1 MAHIFAK
8 GEKLAAVALGL
19 LRRTQ
24 KGAGLF
30 KTRYGK
36 ADFKDAEGDVI
47 NVRRPA
53 VLRARDKGWR
63 NDNEIV
69 FDKIVESK
77 IQIKLDRHP
86 YSAVELQPE
95 EYTLDVS
102 DYAKTVTAPQVDA
115 LVDWYEDM
123 VVAALNGADFV
134 HEVTYNPN
142 LDPELSAANA
152 KQSDPRKV
160 ASRARKLFQDSH
172 VPLAG
177 RYWLVGSAVAESIRD
192 FGKLL
197 DVDTSGLPE
206 AVREGVV
213 TKLSGFIVIEMDALD
228 EDESYFVHDS
238 AVAIASVAPDVPPEG
253 VAGGGA
259 AAANGIGLTQLWTYD
274 GRRLKLQSIVHSF
287 AGSTVITDPEVDEND
302 LVIVDEDGEVQFEFV
317 RAIRV
322 IFVPVGETDD
332 VVADGSASYTV
343 AVTGTP
349 TGGTFSLLVDG
360 EETDAIPFNASSA
373 VLAAAIN
380 GVEGVSGAEVTGG
393 TFPGNTKTVKLDER
407 VSLARSDNN
416 LTGGTTPNVTV
427 AAV

>member
-63 NDNEIV
+63 NDNDIV

-102 DYAKTVTAPQVDA
+102 DYAAQVTAPQVDA
-115 LVDWYEDM
+115 LVDWYEDL
-123 VVAALNGADFV
+123 VVGALNTAKYV

-142 LDPELSAANA
+142 AGEVSAAAA

-160 ASRARKLFQDSH
+160 ASRARRMFTESH

-192 FGKLL
+192 YGKLL
-197 DVDTSGLPE
+197 DVDTAGLPE
-206 AVREGVV
+206 ALREGVV
-213 TKLSGFIVIEMDALD
+213 TKLSGFIVVEMDALG
-228 EDESYFVHDS
+228 ENESYFVHES
-238 AVAIASVAPDVPPEG
+238 AIAIASVAPDVPPAG

-259 AAANGIGLTQLWTYD
+259 AAANGIGLTQLWTYN
-274 GRRLKLQSIVHSF
+274 GNQLKLQSIVHSF

-302 LVIVDEDGEVQFEFV
+302 QIIVDAEGEVQFEFV
-317 RAIRV
+317 RAVKV
-322 IFVPVGETDD
+322 IFVAVGETDTGN
-332 VVADGSASYTV
+332 GSASYTV

-349 TGGTFSLLVDG
+349 TGGSFSLLVDG

-380 GVEGVSGAEVTGG
+380 GIEGVSGAEVTGG
-393 TFPGNTKTVKLDER
+393 TFPGNAKTVKLDER
-407 VSLARSDNN
+407 VSLALSDNN
-416 LTGGTTPNVTV
+416 LTGGTAPTVNVATV
-427 AAV
+427 

>member
-1 MAHIFAK
+1 MTNHIFAK

-36 ADFKDAEGDVI
+36 ADFKDAEGDVV

-63 NDNEIV
+63 NDNEII
-69 FDKIVESK
+69 FDKIVQSK

-95 EYTLDVS
+95 QYTLDVR
-102 DYAKTVTAPQVDA
+102 DYAADVTAPQVDA
-115 LVDWYEDM
+115 LVDWYEDL
-123 VVAALNGADFV
+123 VAAALRDADFV
-134 HEVTYNPN
+134 HEVTFNPN
-142 LDPELSAANA
+142 AGEATAAA
-152 KQSDPRKV
+152 VKQSDPRRV

-192 FGKLL
+192 HGKLL

-206 AVREGVV
+206 ALRDGVV
-213 TKLSGFIVIEMDALD
+213 TKLSGFVVIEMDALG
-228 EDESYFVHDS
+228 ENESYFVHDS
-238 AVAIASVAPDVPPEG
+238 AVAIASVAPDVPPQG

-274 GRRLKLQSIVHSF
+274 GRHLKLQSIVHSF
-287 AGSTVITDPEVDEND
+287 AGSAVITDPEV
-302 LVIVDEDGEVQFEFV
+302 
-317 RAIRV
+317 
-322 IFVPVGETDD
+322 
-332 VVADGSASYTV
+332 
-343 AVTGTP
+343 
-349 TGGTFSLLVDG
+349 
-360 EETDAIPFNASSA
+360 
-373 VLAAAIN
+373 
-380 GVEGVSGAEVTGG
+380 
-393 TFPGNTKTVKLDER
+393 
-407 VSLARSDNN
+407 
-416 LTGGTTPNVTV
+416 
-427 AAV
+427 